1 MFVETINYCQDLKK
15 TSVLLTIDDSTDDTP
30 IFACRID
37 DPNEAETI
45 GSKFDGNF
53 TDMRMAIFTL
63 PEEQSNIVSRVTT
76 SLCLLFYID
85 NPWDVLRLTHF

>member
-1 MFVETINYCQDLKK
+1 MFLEAINYCQDLKN
-15 TSVLLTIDDSTDDTP
+15 TSVLLTIDDSTEDTP

-45 GSKFDGNF
+45 GSKFNANF

-63 PEEQSNIVSRVTT
+63 PEEQSNFVSRV
-76 SLCLLFYID
+76 SVVYVFIFEIMSCNF
-85 NPWDVLRLTHF
+85 